1 MAAAEAGVAGA
12 SALRV
17 FGPEDLDTSGL
28 DSKQRNRL
36 ALIVKMFAEKTLRY
50 ALENPNSWAGSK
62 DSAVR
67 LQNGLLPIACSR
79 LASSK

>member
-1 MAAAEAGVAGA
+1 MWSEAGVAGA

-50 ALENPNSWAGSK
+50 ALENPNGSWAGSK

-79 LASSK
+79 ARD